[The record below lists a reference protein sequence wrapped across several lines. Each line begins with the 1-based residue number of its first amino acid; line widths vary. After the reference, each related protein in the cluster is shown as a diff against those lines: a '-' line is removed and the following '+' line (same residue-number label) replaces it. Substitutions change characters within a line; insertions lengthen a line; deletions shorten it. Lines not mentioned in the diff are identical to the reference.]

1 MKRISLFLLL
11 FLLLKATVMYSQDGH
26 PETNFR
32 IVPVSPNAASL
43 GTYGLIPTDNYVG
56 QARIS
61 IPIYEID
68 LDGKK
73 FPIALSYHTDGTR
86 VAQEA
91 TWIGLGWTLQAGG
104 CVVRQVQ
111 GTDDFA
117 ARGCYNLTDAPWL
130 TNPRF
135 EVTDQNLEKYMGYF
149 KGDYD
154 AEPDMFYFN
163 AGGHS
168 GSMYFDVLKNNRQLN
183 AVPTIQT
190 QEKVVKMVYNTSN
203 KTWTMTDL
211 EGYVYSFSTKEITY
225 YFLNTIDFFQTDI
238 TRSHIFPYYNEPQ
251 IVTAWM
257 LDSVTSPNGGKITFS
272 YKKESIFTPISTT
285 EDVIS
290 LSKIVNGQLSSQSPQ
305 YFTNKFNY
313 NYSYSK
319 IEQWTLSAITFEG
332 GKVEFGTTDREDIES
347 AETGKKVQKLS
358 SIKVSDT
365 AGNLIK
371 TTMLEYKY
379 LLSGM
384 AATTNGYDDRLLLSK
399 VYDVAGSKKNNVY
412 TMDYNMGKLP
422 PKRSL
427 SVDAWGFYN
436 GASPMT
442 ASLKISPSIYWS
454 ESIKPSSKTSLFKE
468 GMDRSFNEAL
478 CKIGTL
484 RTITYPTGGTTTFEY
499 EGHRFET
506 LPMMPP
512 LREGT
517 LNLVD
522 NGMPPVAP
530 GAPVLMYIGEPF
542 EVDDANPKI
551 IIRRRHDEPHP
562 SEHLASSLTYTTQL
576 EKKEGNGYRTL
587 FSSPDYDVMEPWPD
601 DTEKQLD
608 RGTYRVTLAVQNVR
622 LEYPI
627 NISVE
632 IVGKTNAPLDKDY
645 LGAGLRIKSITNT
658 DGNGNQSWRK
668 FEYQD
673 AKLMVKPVF
682 NAPVYVEQMQSW
694 AGN

>member
-371 TTMLEYKY
+371 TKNDYSMQVVEQ
-379 LLSGM
+379 
-384 AATTNGYDDRLLLSK
+384 AQIADTTTSK
-399 VYDVAGSKKNNVY
+399 HVEKS
-412 TMDYNMGKLP
+412 
-422 PKRSL
+422 
-427 SVDAWGFYN
+427 
-436 GASPMT
+436 
-442 ASLKISPSIYWS
+442 
-454 ESIKPSSKTSLFKE
+454 
-468 GMDRSFNEAL
+468 NEEERTTEL
-478 CKIGTL
+478 T
-484 RTITYPTGGTTTFEY
+484 TITKTEY
-499 EGHRFET
+499 
-506 LPMMPP
+506 
-512 LREGT
+512 
-517 LNLVD
+517 
-522 NGMPPVAP
+522 
-530 GAPVLMYIGEPF
+530 
-542 EVDDANPKI
+542 
-551 IIRRRHDEPHP
+551 
-562 SEHLASSLTYTTQL
+562 
-576 EKKEGNGYRTL
+576 
-587 FSSPDYDVMEPWPD
+587 
-601 DTEKQLD
+601 DTEKPVNPDTGKPPVKSEEITQKTKEITKKAENTSETNINKGMSGEINRKENIVLQNEIEKQ
-608 RGTYRVTLAVQNVR
+608 REESTLFKQIGWCA
-622 LEYPI
+622 
-627 NISVE
+627 ISVSVLFI
-632 IVGKTNAPLDKDY
+632 IVWLLK
-645 LGAGLRIKSITNT
+645 
-658 DGNGNQSWRK
+658 RK
-668 FEYQD
+668 
-673 AKLMVKPVF
+673 PH
-682 NAPVYVEQMQSW
+682 
-694 AGN
+694 

>member
-43 GTYGLIPTDNYVG
+43 GTFGMIPTDNYVG
-56 QARIS
+56 QANLT

-601 DTEKQLD
+601 D
-608 RGTYRVTLAVQNVR
+608 
-622 LEYPI
+622 P
-627 NISVE
+627 
-632 IVGKTNAPLDKDY
+632 
-645 LGAGLRIKSITNT
+645 
-658 DGNGNQSWRK
+658 
-668 FEYQD
+668 
-673 AKLMVKPVF
+673 
-682 NAPVYVEQMQSW
+682 
-694 AGN
+694 

>member
-43 GTYGLIPTDNYVG
+43 GTFGMIPTDNYVG
-56 QARIS
+56 QANLT

-658 DGNGNQSWRK
+658 DGNGNQSCVSLNIR
-668 FEYQD
+668 
-673 AKLMVKPVF
+673 
-682 NAPVYVEQMQSW
+682 MQS
-694 AGN
+694 

>member
-562 SEHLASSLTYTTQL
+562 SEHLASSLTL
-576 EKKEGNGYRTL
+576 SL
-587 FSSPDYDVMEPWPD
+587 
-601 DTEKQLD
+601 
-608 RGTYRVTLAVQNVR
+608 
-622 LEYPI
+622 I
-627 NISVE
+627 HI
-632 IVGKTNAPLDKDY
+632 
-645 LGAGLRIKSITNT
+645 
-658 DGNGNQSWRK
+658 
-668 FEYQD
+668 
-673 AKLMVKPVF
+673 
-682 NAPVYVEQMQSW
+682 
-694 AGN
+694 